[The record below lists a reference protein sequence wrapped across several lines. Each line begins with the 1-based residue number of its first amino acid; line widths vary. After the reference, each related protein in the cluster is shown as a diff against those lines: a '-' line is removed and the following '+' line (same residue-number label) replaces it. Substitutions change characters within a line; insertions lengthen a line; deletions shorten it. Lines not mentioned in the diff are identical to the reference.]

1 MSDGRLLITIKC
13 NLFELVLRRVSYTW
27 MNGGGGVKHTKKSLS
42 FILRLTMIQGKGGV
56 VNVVTVLTFG

>member
-13 NLFELVLRRVSYTW
+13 DLFELVLHRVSYTW
-27 MNGGGGVKHTKKSLS
+27 MNGGGGVKNTKKSLS

>member
-1 MSDGRLLITIKC
+1 
-13 NLFELVLRRVSYTW
+13 

-42 FILRLTMIQGKGGV
+42 FILRLTIMIQGKGGV